1 MKKIYR
7 LEVWIFCK
15 MHYQILFFLAFYL
28 SVQQF
33 QMPLEGLSFV
43 TTLATFEIIYAT
55 DKILQYMNSGLCWL
69 TFSIFNYKPLQTML
83 NYVH

>member
-1 MKKIYR
+1 
-7 LEVWIFCK
+7 

-55 DKILQYMNSGLCWL
+55 DKILQYMNRGLC
-69 TFSIFNYKPLQTML
+69 
-83 NYVH
+83 